1 MSRKELDTNR
11 ITPTE
16 RYIGHLLGPLGYA
29 FLNFF
34 LGSYLNVYY
43 TDVCGLGSLWNGQFM
58 SFYPIVV
65 KCASVVTFLFCGW
78 LVDRINSRWGK
89 ARPWILASVLLIPV
103 SSFLLFVVP
112 SGSET
117 LTAVA
122 VLGSNFLFYAV
133 AATLYATANTLMVP
147 LATPDPEQ
155 RSQLSVTANTQSI
168 IAGSFIAMVVPMVL
182 IPAIGV
188 NQNSWMLV
196 GASLSL
202 LAAPLIF
209 LQFAATKER
218 VRNIEPK
225 EKVSLRIQ
233 LRACGKS
240 KSWLLLMVYFLL
252 LNLVTQ
258 ISNASIFYY
267 CNWVL
272 GEYQDGITQTLFYA
286 IGNAP
291 LGIGVFLC
299 NPICRKLGRRNA
311 MCGGLML
318 SVVGLLICVL
328 FPRSLPLVLAGQFIK
343 ACGTIPSSYLV
354 SVLLGDALDGVEQA
368 SGQRCDG
375 FTSSIYNAMITVSSG
390 IAFSVL
396 NGGMAALGYLTPNQT
411 VIPTQPEAIGLF
423 FVFCQMGVGLIGY
436 PVMAWLLWKQQQPRN

>member
-1 MSRKELDTNR
+1 MMDQTER

-16 RYIGHLLGPLGYA
+16 RYVGHLIGPLGYA

-43 TDVCGLGSLWNGQFM
+43 TDVCGLGNLWNGRFM
-58 SFYPIVV
+58 SAYPIVV
-65 KCASVVTFLFCGW
+65 KAASVMTYLLCGW
-78 LVDRINSRWGK
+78 LIDRSRSRWGK
-89 ARPWILASVLLIPV
+89 ARPWILVSVLLIPV

-112 SGSET
+112 TGSEM
-117 LTAVA
+117 LTAAA

-133 AATLYATANTLMVP
+133 ASTLYATANTLMVP
-147 LATPDPEQ
+147 LASPDPEQ
-155 RSQLSVTANTQSI
+155 RSQLSVTTNTQSI
-168 IAGSFIAMVVPMVL
+168 IAGSFIAMVVPMLL
-182 IPAIGV
+182 IPAMGV

-196 GASLSL
+196 GAALSI

-225 EKVSLRIQ
+225 EKVSLKLQ

-240 KSWLLLMVYFLL
+240 RSWLLLMAYFLL
-252 LNLVTQ
+252 LNMVTQ
-258 ISNASIFYY
+258 LSNAAIFYY

-299 NPICRKLGRRNA
+299 NPICRKIGRRNA
-311 MCGGLML
+311 MCGGLLL
-318 SVVGLLICVL
+318 SAVGLLICVL
-328 FPRSLPLVLAGQFIK
+328 FPKSLPLVLVGQFIK
-343 ACGTIPSSYLV
+343 ASGTIPSTYLV
-354 SVLLGDALDGVEQA
+354 SVLLGDALDDVEKV

-375 FTSSIYNAMITVSSG
+375 FSSSIYNAMITVCSG
-390 IAFSVL
+390 LAFSVL
-396 NGGMAALGYLTPNQT
+396 NGGMAALGYLAPSQT
-411 VIPTQPEAIGLF
+411 QITAQPEGVQAF
-423 FVFCQMGVGLIGY
+423 FVFCQMGIGLLLY
-436 PVMAWLLWKQQQPRN
+436 PVMAWLLWKQQKR